1 MPSARLSRRAFLGA
15 GAAAFV
21 AACSDSGGADNGLSA
36 PSTDAAPSTTAP
48 AATATTAPTTAPPG
62 TSAFVVAGPSTP
74 ANVALT
80 FHTDG
85 DLALLDDLLG
95 VLAGR
100 TVPVPMTA
108 FIVGQWLDANPT
120 QAARLVDA
128 GHELAN
134 HTYTHPS
141 FPTLSEAAM
150 TDEIVRCRDVLTQL
164 TGTGGSLF
172 RPSGTAD
179 GTETPSPTVLDVAGA
194 AGYPVTLGFGVDP
207 FDYQDPG
214 ADAVV
219 ERTLAAVAPGAV
231 VSLHCGHPG
240 TITALPTILD
250 GLDERGLTPV
260 TASALLS

>member
-1 MPSARLSRRAFLGA
+1 MRSAHLSRRAFLGA
-15 GAAAFV
+15 GAAALV
-21 AACSDSGGADNGLSA
+21 AACSDGGSADNGLSA
-36 PSTDAAPSTTAP
+36 PSTDVAPSTTTPATA
-48 AATATTAPTTAPPG
+48 AATAPATAPSQS
-62 TSAFVVAGPSTP
+62 SAFVVAGPTAA

-85 DLALLDDLLG
+85 DLALLDELLG

-100 TVPVPMTA
+100 AVPVPMTA
-108 FIVGQWLDANPT
+108 FIVGQWLDANPA

-150 TDEIVRCRDVLTQL
+150 TDEIVRCRDALTRL

-179 GTETPSPTVLDVAGA
+179 GTEPPSTAVLEVAGA

-219 ERTLAAVAPGAV
+219 ERTLTAVGPGAI

-240 TITALPTILD
+240 TISALPAILD

-260 TASALLS
+260 TASELLS